1 MTIKGLQPLKAPE
14 FLKWTAH
21 DWPGLYILGSFNR
34 HITVHSQ
41 QCRAVNLIQALM
53 QEVGLEGKSVAI
65 VGAGFAGLTA
75 AAFALEKTTA
85 QVTLFDAAPR
95 PLWLQDACSN
105 RWLHPGIYDWPRPG
119 SLEPRTNLPVLN
131 WRSGTARDVARQ
143 VRSEWDRIA
152 ATKAALTV
160 RPETK
165 ITGVE
170 QDGAK
175 LVLVI
180 GGGAKESFD
189 VVALAVGFG
198 LEEGGPNPVG
208 YWNDADGLDGI
219 EDGAKV
225 LISGFGDGGL
235 ADVLRLC
242 LPSIRQAN
250 LVELVRNVP
259 DSVCQKLLDQENAL
273 QKDPEALHEF
283 YRDLKPVDDI
293 VKRLKSAAAPLA
305 RVRLTGRTQHVYGT
319 GSAILNR
326 FLVAHLRHV
335 RSTEEFDVRAPI
347 VEAKEENGKT
357 SIKFQDLKTEVFDH
371 VVYRWGPKAAFDR
384 IGSMSD
390 WKTADTWRRHWRE
403 LPQSMDD
410 TRVAADGSGP
420 EGASSELVSKML
432 ASESSSRKWCLI
444 LRPDDKASDEWEVH
458 MRLAMEQSETTLPL
472 NIEPIEVKTSDIFSD
487 HLPMHALVRALCA
500 SDIVL
505 ADLTGYDPTILMLL
519 GIRAAVR
526 RSITIPCTLDES
538 IEKIWKEL
546 PFNLREL
553 NVVFGTEKDRGQIL
567 KKTVVAALAQSG
579 ALPRYLDLPVYDY
592 VRQDTFEETAEAQ
605 PILLLRAFQN
615 YEGSGRLNTVETGIR
630 KAFGMG
636 GDARV
641 ESIIDQQ
648 SPRLAGQRL
657 YEAIRHWRR
666 CVVDVTWWRANVM
679 FELGV
684 RLATHPQGTFCLL
697 DETVE
702 AAGPVGSV
710 KLKEFLALKEY
721 DLKAFGFGHKFE
733 TEAAGFGVIY
743 DTAAQHFQTAQDGYD
758 RVVDAELVAEAEAI
772 QRNVQEQVDIA
783 PLYGSKNTAFGNV
796 ILSSALEKRCAAWCY
811 LIERERPHEL
821 RPIDLLDE
829 RCADSFRRFP
839 RLSSRLKLDLARGAR
854 DNHMRERIAAAE
866 KDAASSGATDMAD
879 LLELWAR
886 IRATPTP
893 PWLVKPSKVTKADTD
908 DWQDDADQL
917 RTLEARLE
925 ELNNPACQL
934 LLQGVR
940 SDRKRIDGTVER
952 LRSAK

>member
-1 MTIKGLQPLKAPE
+1 MAPD
-14 FLKWTAH
+14 FLKWAAH

-53 QEVGLEGKSVAI
+53 QVVGIEGKSVAI

-131 WRSGTARDVARQ
+131 WRSGTAWDVARQ

-180 GGGAKESFD
+180 GGDAKESFD
-189 VVALAVGFG
+189 VVVLAVGFG
-198 LEEGGPNPVG
+198 LEEGGPNHVG

-219 EDGAKV
+219 ADGARV

-242 LPSIRQAN
+242 LPNIRQAN
-250 LVELVRNVP
+250 LVELVRNIP
-259 DSVCQKLLDQENAL
+259 EPVCQKLLDHENAL
-273 QKDPEALHEF
+273 QKDPAALHEF
-283 YRDLKPVDDI
+283 YRDLESVDDI
-293 VKRLKSAAAPLA
+293 VKRLKIAAAPLA
-305 RVRLTGRTQHVYGT
+305 RVRLTGKTQHVYGT

-347 VEAKEENGKT
+347 AEVKEENGKT
-357 SIKFQDLKTEVFDH
+357 SIKFQDLKTEEFDH
-371 VVYRWGPKAAFDR
+371 VVYRWGPKAAR

-390 WKTADTWRRHWRE
+390 WKTAGTWRRHWRE

-410 TRVAADGSGP
+410 TRVLADGSGP

-458 MRLAMEQSETTLPL
+458 MRLAMEQSKTTLPL
-472 NIEPIEVKTSDIFSD
+472 NTEPIEVKTSDIFSD

-526 RSITIPCTLDES
+526 RSITIHCTLDES

-553 NVVFGTEKDRGQIL
+553 NVVFGTAKDRGEIL

-592 VRQDTFEETAEAQ
+592 VRQDTFEEEEEEEGEEKAGKAEKKAGEAQ
-605 PILLLRAFQN
+605 PILLLRAFRN
-615 YEGSGRLNTVETGIR
+615 YDAGRLNTMETGIR
-630 KAFGMG
+630 NAFGMG
-636 GDARV
+636 GHARV

-684 RLATHPQGTFCLL
+684 RLATHPEETFCLL
-697 DETVE
+697 DETVG

-710 KLKEFLALKEY
+710 KLKEFLAPKEY
-721 DLKAFGFGHKFE
+721 NLKPHGFKHKFE

-743 DTAAQHFQTAQDGYD
+743 DTAARHFPTAQDGYD
-758 RVVDAELVAEAEAI
+758 RVVDAELVAQAEAI
-772 QRNVQEQVDIA
+772 QRPNQEKVDIA
-783 PLYGSKNTAFGNV
+783 PLYRSKNTAFGNV

-811 LIERERPHEL
+811 LVEREWPHKL

-829 RCADSFRRFP
+829 RCADFRRFR
-839 RLSSRLKLDLARGAR
+839 RLSSRLNLDLAKSAR

-866 KDAASSGATDMAD
+866 KDAAGSGATAMAD
-879 LLELWAR
+879 LLDLWAR
-886 IRATPTP
+886 VRA
-893 PWLVKPSKVTKADTD
+893 
-908 DWQDDADQL
+908 
-917 RTLEARLE
+917 
-925 ELNNPACQL
+925 
-934 LLQGVR
+934 
-940 SDRKRIDGTVER
+940 KRG
-952 LRSAK
+952 